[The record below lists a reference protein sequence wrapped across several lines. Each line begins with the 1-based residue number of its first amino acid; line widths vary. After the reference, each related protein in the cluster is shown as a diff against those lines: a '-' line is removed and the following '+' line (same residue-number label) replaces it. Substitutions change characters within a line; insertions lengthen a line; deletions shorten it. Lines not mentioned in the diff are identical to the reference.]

1 MNNLTV
7 RRAENLQSNM
17 IFIERRRKKM
27 LLILDVIAVY
37 LIIKALEVFVWPR
50 VDSYL
55 KKNTEKGGIM
65 ERINAF
71 LDAWYKTHN

>member
-7 RRAENLQSNM
+7 RGAENLQSNM
-17 IFIERRRKKM
+17 IFIDRRRKKM

-37 LIIKALEVFVWPR
+37 LIIKVLEVFVWPR
-50 VDSYL
+50 VESYL

-71 LDAWYKTHN
+71 LDTWYKTHN

>member
-17 IFIERRRKKM
+17 IFIEIRRKKM

-37 LIIKALEVFVWPR
+37 LIIKVLEVFVWTR
-50 VDSYL
+50 VDLYL
-55 KKNTEKGGIM
+55 KKTQ
-65 ERINAF
+65 
-71 LDAWYKTHN
+71 

>member
-1 MNNLTV
+1 MKNLEICNG
-7 RRAENLQSNM
+7 ANM
-17 IFIERRRKKM
+17 IFIDRRRKKM

-37 LIIKALEVFVWPR
+37 LIIKVLEVFVWPR

-71 LDAWYKTHN
+71 LDTWYKTHN